1 MPPLPPGFLPRAT
14 RHAGGFSLLQ
24 LVVYASAS
32 GFLLTAAAA
41 ALLSSLRSN
50 ASMEAYQRAEE
61 RWSRLSHLIQSEASE
76 ASEVLYGQSLH
87 CAGSSGNA
95 DVTLRIPY
103 VSESGGVQSEA
114 MALVQYYKVGSGAA
128 TELRRCG
135 APYLADGR
143 LNFASPSRDT
153 RIALHTDLLVENPAI
168 DAFTFTLTLYSSS
181 DREVL
186 RRTGTAS
193 VGVEPVDPG

>member
-1 MPPLPPGFLPRAT
+1 
-14 RHAGGFSLLQ
+14 LQ

-143 LNFASPSRDT
+143 LNFASPSR
-153 RIALHTDLLVENPAI
+153 VPASPCTPI
-168 DAFTFTLTLYSSS
+168 CWW
-181 DREVL
+181 
-186 RRTGTAS
+186 RTPQSTPSPSRSRSIPPATGRCCAAPAQPAWGS
-193 VGVEPVDPG
+193 NRWILADP

>member
-1 MPPLPPGFLPRAT
+1 
-14 RHAGGFSLLQ
+14 
-24 LVVYASAS
+24 
-32 GFLLTAAAA
+32 
-41 ALLSSLRSN
+41 
-50 ASMEAYQRAEE
+50 
-61 RWSRLSHLIQSEASE
+61 
-76 ASEVLYGQSLH
+76 
-87 CAGSSGNA
+87 
-95 DVTLRIPY
+95 